1 MDLHPIVFWFCQALA
16 SVVMAAAV
24 LGLGR
29 LLQRRSGIA
38 DGARGYWLGAWT
50 VAAIVPLAV
59 ALLQWAAPA
68 AVPALPVALPLPQAL
83 ENTSVVAP
91 PSPTA
96 LPSTNAWPG
105 LGGVLLGLYGLG
117 FAVAALRWGHGA
129 WTVARLRRQS
139 MKLHTGDLP
148 GARCKAQAQRLR
160 AQGIALRVTE
170 QAITPFATRWPAP
183 AIVLP
188 ADAVHRLDDAGLSLV
203 IGHEAAHL
211 RLRDPQRALLMA
223 VVGAVLWFN
232 PFLRLLERQVQLACE
247 LRCDAHALRGDVG
260 DGHSLAS
267 AYVQTLRRYA
277 AAPAPS
283 NALSHRGFT
292 AHALRIGHMLRGGA
306 AGTLSAPQRLGAA
319 AAGLL
324 LAAVI
329 GGAQMLPAMAAS
341 NASAPTTTAG
351 ARPATTHSAA
361 PRAADLDVGAGAA
374 ATAPTRLALA
384 APLATLRITG
394 HFGDSGGP
402 RTRAHR
408 GMDFGARVG
417 TPVLAP
423 AAGTVIAATDDYPG
437 GPQYGRV
444 VVIDHGNGWQTLY
457 AHLDSYDVQVGQQV
471 ATGNPIARVGRTGK
485 VTGPHLHLEVLLNGQ
500 RIDPQTLLQ

>member
-1 MDLHPIVFWFCQALA
+1 MDLQPVAFWLSQALA

-29 LLQRRSGIA
+29 LLQRRGGIA

-59 ALLQWAAPA
+59 ALLQWTAPA
-68 AVPALPVALPLPQAL
+68 AVPALPVALPLPQAF
-83 ENTSVVAP
+83 EAASVVA
-91 PSPTA
+91 A
-96 LPSTNAWPG
+96 PSTTAVPSTRAWPG
-105 LGGVLLGLYGLG
+105 LAGVLLALYGLG
-117 FAVAALRWGHGA
+117 LAVAALRWSRGA
-129 WTVARLRRQS
+129 WQVARLRRQS
-139 MKLHTGDLP
+139 MELLAGDLP
-148 GARCKAQAQRLR
+148 GTRCRAQAQRLR
-160 AQGIALRVTE
+160 VQGIALRVTE
-170 QAITPFATRWPAP
+170 QAITPFAVRWPAP
-183 AIVLP
+183 GIVLP

-247 LRCDAHALRGDVG
+247 LRCDAHALRGDAD
-260 DGHSLAS
+260 DGHALAT

-277 AAPAPS
+277 AAPAPFS
-283 NALSHRGFT
+283 ALSHRGFT
-292 AHALRIGHMLRGGA
+292 AHALRIGYMLRGGA
-306 AGTLSAPQRLGAA
+306 AGTLSVPQRLGAA
-319 AAGLL
+319 AAGLV
-324 LAAVI
+324 LAALV
-329 GGAQMLPAMAAS
+329 GGLQLLPAMAAS
-341 NASAPTTTAG
+341 NAAAPPTGDAALADTSRIT
-351 ARPATTHSAA
+351 A
-361 PRAADLDVGAGAA
+361 PRAVDPAAGAA
-374 ATAPTRLALA
+374 ATAPARLALA
-384 APLATLRITG
+384 APLATLRVTG

-402 RTRAHR
+402 RARAHR

-444 VVIDHGNGWQTLY
+444 VVLDHGDGWQTLY
-457 AHLDSYDVQVGQQV
+457 AHLDSYGVQVGQQV
-471 ATGNPIARVGRTGK
+471 TVGDPIARVGRSGT
-485 VTGPHLHLEVLLNGQ
+485 VTGPHLHLEVLHHGQ
-500 RIDPQTLLQ
+500 RVDPQTLLQ

>member
-1 MDLHPIVFWFCQALA
+1 MDLHPIVFWLSQALA
-16 SVVMAAAV
+16 SLVMAAAV

-29 LLQRRSGIA
+29 FLQRRGGIA
-38 DGARGYWLGAWT
+38 DGARGYWLGAWA

-83 ENTSVVAP
+83 ETSSIVAP
-91 PSPTA
+91 PSTMA
-96 LPSTNAWPG
+96 LPSTRAWPG

-129 WTVARLRRQS
+129 WTVARLRRLS
-139 MKLHTGDLP
+139 TKLHTGDLP
-148 GARCKAQAQRLR
+148 GARCRAQAQRLR
-160 AQGIALRVTE
+160 AQGISLRVTE
-170 QAITPFATRWPAP
+170 QAITPFATRWPSP
-183 AIVLP
+183 GIVLP

-247 LRCDAHALRGDVG
+247 LRCDAHALRGDAD
-260 DGHSLAS
+260 DGHALAT

-283 NALSHRGFT
+283 SALSHRGFT

-306 AGTLSAPQRLGAA
+306 AGTLSVPQRLGAA
-319 AAGLL
+319 AAGLV
-324 LAAVI
+324 LAALV
-329 GGAQMLPAMAAS
+329 GGMQLLPAMAAS
-341 NASAPTTTAG
+341 NPPASATGDG
-351 ARPATTHSAA
+351 ALPVTPRTAA
-361 PRAADLDVGAGAA
+361 PRADDLGTGAGA
-374 ATAPTRLALA
+374 TAPARLALA
-384 APLATLRITG
+384 APLATLRVTG
-394 HFGDSGGP
+394 HFGDNGGP
-402 RTRAHR
+402 RASAHR

-444 VVIDHGNGWQTLY
+444 VVLDHGDGWQTLY
-457 AHLDSYDVQVGQQV
+457 AHLDSYQVQVGQQV
-471 ATGNPIARVGRTGK
+471 TVGDPIARVGRSGK
-485 VTGPHLHLEVLLNGQ
+485 VTGPHLHLEVLHHGQ
-500 RIDPQTLLQ
+500 RLDPQTLLQ